1 MPTKEPTPD
10 EPTETL
16 APAPTVAE
24 VPAIE
29 DYPAYLARTGRDPGD
44 APEPNVGED
53 YPAYLARQGK
63 GK

>member
-10 EPTETL
+10 EPTETP
-16 APAPTVAE
+16 APAATD
-24 VPAIE
+24 VPIVE

-44 APEPNVGED
+44 APEPNVVED
-53 YPAYLARQGK
+53 YPAYLARQGE

>member
-16 APAPTVAE
+16 APAPTATE
-24 VPAIE
+24 VPGI
-29 DYPAYLARTGRDPGD
+29 
-44 APEPNVGED
+44 ED